1 MASSNVIPSARLM
14 MSMRKGGTLT
24 SPPADLYVA
33 SVRPPRRLTS
43 FIVRATLVVCGW
55 TGAGCATS
63 SSPGSPSAESNLG
76 YQPLN
81 RAALRISQPHTLE
94 VQDLRPV
101 SFGEKGSTIS
111 SYMGVTGAIGTALR
125 TCSNETEVAEMK
137 LEDPAKAIRAEL
149 GPRLSKRFSLQP
161 PPPATTPDL
170 VLEIATTSWM
180 ILSSGVGESSFRYE
194 GSIKLTDRRR
204 NAVLA
209 EGVCKIDPIP
219 AAGVRSC
226 EDLVKNNGAALK
238 ESLKDVAQFCT
249 EDYRTRLLG
258 LY

>member
-1 MASSNVIPSARLM
+1 
-14 MSMRKGGTLT
+14 LT
-24 SPPADLYVA
+24 Q
-33 SVRPPRRLTS
+33 RCG
-43 FIVRATLVVCGW
+43 VV
-55 TGAGCATS
+55 
-63 SSPGSPSAESNLG
+63 PAESNLG

-81 RAALRISQPHTLE
+81 RAALRITQPHTVE
-94 VQDLRPV
+94 VPILPPV
-101 SFGEKGSTIS
+101 YFGENVSPLLTV
-111 SYMGVTGAIGTALR
+111 GVVPAIASALR
-125 TCSNETEVAEMK
+125 TCSNGTEVVKMK

-180 ILSSGVGESSFRYE
+180 ILASGVGESSLRYE
-194 GSIKLTDRRR
+194 GTLKLTDRRR

-209 EGVCKIDPIP
+209 EGICKIDPSP
-219 AAGVRSC
+219 PEGVRSC
-226 EDLVKNNGAALK
+226 DDLVKNNGAALK
-238 ESLKDVAQFCT
+238 ESLRDVAQYCT